1 MEDSERRRER
11 LKAMR
16 TIAAQAEASSNF
28 ENPAVSGFLANPLL
42 ESPAA
47 LPAQEESRAIPRFDF
62 YTDPMAAF
70 SANKKRSA
78 AGNQAQQGYVTPT
91 SDSGSP
97 MARFSSPRPGLRNTD
112 MTPSPAHQIQMQS
125 SYSPNQRMYQAHGPY
140 DSPAPFWSP
149 RTSPFPMHQENV
161 AGYYSNPSDTY
172 TRSPYPNHGGNPS
185 FQAVGSPGFYYGQ
198 RGPPRHGNSPIIGSG
213 RGGGSP
219 YSGRTQGQWD
229 GGRRNQVSSWSGRRG
244 RGFHFR
250 GTAPDEKLGP
260 EPFYDKSMV
269 EDPWQNLEPVVW
281 RGLDSAVNNLHTPGS
296 SNSVTMKKPRVSE
309 SSNKSSS
316 QQSLAEYLAAS
327 FNEAVKD
334 AASV

>member
-97 MARFSSPRPGLRNTD
+97 MARFSSPRPGLRNTE

-140 DSPAPFWSP
+140 DSPAPFRSP

-185 FQAVGSPGFYYGQ
+185 FQPVGSPGFYYGQ
-198 RGPPRHGNSPIIGSG
+198 RGPPQHGNSPIIGSG

-219 YSGRTQGQWD
+219 YSGRTQGLWH
-229 GGRRNQVSSWSGRRG
+229 GGRRNQVSSWS
-244 RGFHFR
+244 
-250 GTAPDEKLGP
+250 
-260 EPFYDKSMV
+260 
-269 EDPWQNLEPVVW
+269 DPWQNLEPVVW